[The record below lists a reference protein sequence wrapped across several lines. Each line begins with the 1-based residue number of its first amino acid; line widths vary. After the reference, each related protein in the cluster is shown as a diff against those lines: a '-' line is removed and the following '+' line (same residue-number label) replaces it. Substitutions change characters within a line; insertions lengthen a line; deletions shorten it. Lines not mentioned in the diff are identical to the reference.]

1 LQNSSS
7 LKIQP
12 SAMLNKNWEM
22 DMSQYSTAEILI
34 AALLIWGL
42 AISAAMWARFKHV
55 GQPLTQPVSLLV
67 AGGIWLAIFM
77 ILASGDKHASD
88 TTTAGIFLVTLAC
101 YLILRMGNS
110 PSTAQDPET
119 TKQPIKQATTGG
131 FENGLLLSISLGV
144 FIFASQFSGLDSNS
158 SDRLAS
164 TSTTNSQLSDEEIED
179 VLNAAASRKAAL
191 DQAEQHNNTS
201 QQPTANA
208 SEQKSIRLEDG
219 WNISLFHYDQS
230 SDRVQIEAVTTQP
243 EDSMTTRGD
252 NALKSSPNTWHQIPN
267 VKVVSYPEVTP
278 ATWIEVELSEA
289 DINTLRFAAETGAI
303 SIYSE

>member
-1 LQNSSS
+1 
-7 LKIQP
+7 
-12 SAMLNKNWEM
+12 MLNKNWEM

-88 TTTAGIFLVTLAC
+88 TTTAGIFLVALAC
-101 YLILRMGNS
+101 YSILRMGNS
-110 PSTAQDPET
+110 SSTAQDSET
-119 TKQPIKQATTGG
+119 TKQAIKQATTGG

-158 SDRLAS
+158 NSSDRL
-164 TSTTNSQLSDEEIED
+164 TSTPTANSQLSDEEIED
-179 VLNAAASRKAAL
+179 VLNAATSRKAAL
-191 DQAEQHNNTS
+191 EQAEQHNSTR

-230 SDRVQIEAVTTQP
+230 SDRVQIEAVTTRP
-243 EDSMTTRGD
+243 EDSVTTRGD

-267 VKVVSYPEVTP
+267 VKVVSYPEITP

>member
-1 LQNSSS
+1 
-7 LKIQP
+7 
-12 SAMLNKNWEM
+12 
-22 DMSQYSTAEILI
+22 MSQYSTAEILI

-88 TTTAGIFLVTLAC
+88 TTTAGIFLVALAC
-101 YLILRMGNS
+101 YSILRMGNS
-110 PSTAQDPET
+110 SSTAQDSET
-119 TKQPIKQATTGG
+119 TKQAIKQATTGG
-131 FENGLLLSISLGV
+131 FENGLLLSISLGI

-158 SDRLAS
+158 NSSDRL
-164 TSTTNSQLSDEEIED
+164 TSTPTANSQLSDEEIED
-179 VLNAAASRKAAL
+179 VLNAAAPRKAAL
-191 DQAEQHNNTS
+191 EQAEQHNNTS

-230 SDRVQIEAVTTQP
+230 SDRVQLEAVTTQP
-243 EDSMTTRGD
+243 EDSVTKRGD

-267 VKVVSYPEVTP
+267 VKVVSYPEITP